1 MLSLLKSIFSPGKK
15 RSKSKSGGRR
25 AAILPATPQP
35 EGSSSSSIDTVT
47 IVPFWYQE
55 NGSFDDTQ
63 FNYPSDTLI
72 TPVISGDIREALKRY
87 VKDICPEPDG
97 SLQIYEKLNQPDAS
111 VKEISAL
118 VGSDPLLAAQV
129 LKLVNSAA
137 FSISTEVT
145 SIGRAVTLLGFQ
157 NVKSVVLSHSIR
169 RGISASQDEKS
180 TRLREHSLMS
190 SATAYHLAEGVRG
203 IDSFTASTIALL
215 HDMGKILYPMILENG
230 KGINFSTE
238 IPLQVIESLVA
249 SVFAEIW
256 KLPGSI
262 CRVLEY
268 IQHPYFYPLE
278 SVPEDI
284 RPMVTTLS
292 MANQL
297 ANVMGFEDGD
307 LLYRLKKEYL
317 VEINQIDS
325 PARWIDEPTA
335 AKIELTRGVLK

>member
-1 MLSLLKSIFSPGKK
+1 MLSLLKSIFSPNKK
-15 RSKSKSGGRR
+15 RSKVRR
-25 AAILPATPQP
+25 AAILPATPHPDP
-35 EGSSSSSIDTVT
+35 EGVSNSIDSVT

-63 FNYPSDTLI
+63 FNYPSESLV
-72 TPVISGDIREALKRY
+72 TPVINSDIREALMRY

-118 VGSDPLLAAQV
+118 VSSDPLLAAQI

-137 FSISTEVT
+137 FAVSTEVT

-157 NVKSVVLSHSIR
+157 NVKSVVLSHSVR
-169 RGISASQDEKS
+169 RGISALQDEKS
-180 TRLREHSLMS
+180 IRLREHSLMS
-190 SATAYHLAEGVRG
+190 SATAYHLAETVRG

-215 HDMGKILYPMILENG
+215 HDMGKILYPMILQKG
-230 KGINFSTE
+230 KGINFTTE

-256 KLPGSI
+256 RLPRSI

-268 IQHPYFYPLE
+268 VQHPYFYPMD

-284 RPMVTTLS
+284 RAMVTTLS

-297 ANVMGFEDGD
+297 ANVMGFGDGD
-307 LLYRLKKEYL
+307 QLYRLKKEYL
-317 VEINQIDS
+317 DDINQVDS
-325 PARWIDEPTA
+325 PARWIDETMA
-335 AKIELTRGVLK
+335 AKIELTRAVLK

>member
-1 MLSLLKSIFSPGKK
+1 MLSLLKSIFSPTKK
-15 RSKSKSGGRR
+15 RSKVRR
-25 AAILPATPQP
+25 AAILPATPHP
-35 EGSSSSSIDTVT
+35 EEATGSTATFDSVT

-63 FNYPSDTLI
+63 FNYPSDSLV
-72 TPVISGDIREALKRY
+72 TPVISDEIREALKRY

-118 VGSDPLLAAQV
+118 VSSDPLLAAQI

-180 TRLREHSLMS
+180 IRLREHSLMS
-190 SATAYHLAEGVRG
+190 SATAYHLAEKVRG

-215 HDMGKILYPMILENG
+215 HDMGKILYPMILE
-230 KGINFSTE
+230 KGRGLKFNTE

-256 KLPGSI
+256 RLPRSI

-268 IQHPYFYPLE
+268 VQHPYFYPLE
-278 SVPEDI
+278 SVPQDI
-284 RPMVTTLS
+284 RPMVITLS

-297 ANVMGFEDGD
+297 ANVMGFADGD
-307 LLYRLKKEYL
+307 QLYRLKKEYL
-317 VEINQIDS
+317 DDINQVDS
-325 PARWIDEPTA
+325 PARWMDDA
-335 AKIELTRGVLK
+335 MASKIELTRGVFK